1 MADVKRALKQFIMPT
16 FSDTDYKKY
25 LLPRRLIFFD
35 LDGTIIPSTS
45 ASGRRIAIA
54 ISTCKQ
60 IQEFARSSFGSDSL
74 PGIDDKEQCSEWY
87 RQHGGVQGLIKR
99 ILRDAELPEDI
110 KDCLGFY
117 FTGLFYR
124 RLTEYNEADLQNDSV
139 PDSHME
145 LLQALS
151 EQATILLISYRYQT
165 QFNFLN
171 SLEKLGLTNAGLFGP
186 SNAFAVG
193 GPSSSSDGSKSR
205 FVGGLLRHEIRA
217 QRRLISDIGKTFPPI
232 VIGDSVRDIHFAVD
246 IGGIFFGVSET
257 GEDSQETLLAEIKH
271 LEDSLNT
278 RSRVFPSLSDE
289 PLQRR
294 LIEECE
300 AYREAIKTLK
310 A

>member
-1 MADVKRALKQFIMPT
+1 MPS
-16 FSDTDYKKY
+16 FNDTDYKKY
-25 LLPRRLIFFD
+25 LLPKRLIFFD

-54 ISTCKQ
+54 MSTYKQ
-60 IQEFARSSFGSDSL
+60 IQKFAWSSFNCDSL
-74 PGIDDKEQCSEWY
+74 PDVIDKEQCSEWY
-87 RQHGGVQGLIKR
+87 RQHGGIQGLIKR
-99 ILRDAELPEDI
+99 LLRDSELAEDI

-124 RLTEYNEADLQNDSV
+124 RLTEYHEADLQNDSV

-171 SLEKLGLTNAGLFGP
+171 SLEKLGLTNGSLFGP

-205 FVGGLLRHEIRA
+205 FVGGMLRHEIRA
-217 QRRLISDIGKTFPPI
+217 QRRLVSDIGKTFPPI
-232 VIGDSVRDIHFAVD
+232 VVGDSVRDIHFAVD

-257 GEDSQETLLAEIKH
+257 GEDSRETLLAEINN

-278 RSRVFPSLSDE
+278 RSRVFPSLADE

-294 LIEECE
+294 LLEECE

-310 A
+310 TETPL